1 MELGI
6 IIMIALVVPFVAIW
20 PLLIWAGAIKSLY
33 TLIRSRVRE
42 KAIAH

>member
-6 IIMIALVVPFVAIW
+6 IILIALVVPFVAIW
-20 PLLIWAGAIKSLY
+20 PLLIWAGAVKILY
-33 TLIRSRVRE
+33 SLIRGKVRE